1 MSPTRVS
8 GAARIAVAVALTLAF
23 CSAAIAPAGAVT
35 PNGRLQIIQLD
46 VAQGDGA
53 VIITPLGEVAMIDDG
68 QSNTTAMGRTVLQQ
82 LQALGI
88 THVDH
93 HFSSHYHADHNTL
106 FPTIFGTGGVT
117 LDYGWDRG
125 GSYTTQA
132 YTNYV
137 NTLGSRR
144 RTLVKDKVITMDSL
158 SAHPVTIKCVNLNGA
173 GVSTTD
179 ENTLSVVLKISYG
192 EFQAV
197 YGGDLGGANSGSYKD
212 IESIVAPQVG
222 GQVEVVKV
230 HHHGSATST
239 NATWLSTLAPKV
251 GIISMGNGNSYG
263 HPTVAALGRL
273 HTANVKTYWTETGS
287 GVAPN
292 PTWDKVA
299 SGQVII
305 SATWQG
311 AGVDT
316 VRSNGAGTPFA
327 DTFTNY
333 GTAGDVTAPAVS
345 VSSPDGGESWKAG
358 SSHAITWTATD
369 AVGVTSV
376 DLAWSSD
383 GGATFP
389 NALASG
395 IANSGS
401 WSWTVPNV
409 PTGTARV
416 RVLARDAAGNLG
428 RDSSAANFTIDR
440 WTLAASA
447 GAGGSITPSGTVSV
461 VQGASQGFSIA
472 PATGYHIED
481 VLVDAGSV
489 GAVASYDFSGVSA
502 NHTIAASFALNTY
515 TIDASAG
522 ANGSITPGG
531 AVTVSHGASQGF
543 AIRPA
548 TGYHV
553 LALTVD
559 GGAVPADTIY
569 TFSDVTAGHSIGA
582 TFSADQYALAVS
594 AVGGGTVSKSPDQA
608 SYAYGASV
616 QLDAVPVDGWAFAS
630 WSGDTSGSADP
641 VTLTISGSRAV
652 TATFVDVA
660 QPTVLLTSPVG
671 GETWDIQSLHEVSW
685 TASDNVGI
693 DAVDVDYS
701 ATGPAGPWLTVS
713 HALANTG
720 SVLWTLP
727 AGPCDSVLVRVTAY
741 DSTGNAGDDVSPGLL
756 RIVDPT
762 AGVGAETPAVL
773 ALARPQPNPSRGS
786 ALLRFSLPAVGS
798 ARLEIMDLS
807 GRCLWRAEAE
817 LPPGPHAWR
826 WDGRGADGGDS
837 GAGLYFVHLVTPW
850 GTRTQRLVRLK

>member
-1 MSPTRVS
+1 MRHWLLVPLFVLLLVPTTSAAAKKALFDNTKAETAGNADWQIDTDQPIPLPAQS
-8 GAARIAVAVALTLAF
+8 GIGPATPRTYWLGAISSWGVDLVKRGYTVATLTTAYGITYQNAGNPYDLSNYDVFIVPEPNSLFTSAEATAILNYVRDGGGLVAVSDHGQSDRNGDGQDSPMIWNAMDPAHLLGVSCAVYNEANNNITQTSTNVNASASDSITRGPEGTVTGFAFHNGTTFTLYP
-23 CSAAIAPAGAVT
+23 SVNPSVRGEVWMTGLSQTSTTGLMAASSVYG
-35 PNGRLQIIQLD
+35 NGRFVI
-46 VAQGDGA
+46 AGDSSPA
-53 VIITPLGEVAMIDDG
+53 DD
-68 QSNTTAMGRTVLQQ
+68 
-82 LQALGI
+82 
-88 THVDH
+88 
-93 HFSSHYHADHNTL
+93 
-106 FPTIFGTGGVT
+106 
-117 LDYGWDRG
+117 
-125 GSYTTQA
+125 
-132 YTNYV
+132 
-137 NTLGSRR
+137 
-144 RTLVKDKVITMDSL
+144 
-158 SAHPVTIKCVNLNGA
+158 
-173 GVSTTD
+173 
-179 ENTLSVVLKISYG
+179 
-192 EFQAV
+192 
-197 YGGDLGGANSGSYKD
+197 
-212 IESIVAPQVG
+212 
-222 GQVEVVKV
+222 
-230 HHHGSATST
+230 GSATAGNSSIYDGWGEAGATDST
-239 NATWLSTLAPKV
+239 FFMNATIW
-251 GIISMGNGNSYG
+251 
-263 HPTVAALGRL
+263 
-273 HTANVKTYWTETGS
+273 
-287 GVAPN
+287 
-292 PTWDKVA
+292 
-299 SGQVII
+299 
-305 SATWQG
+305 ATR
-311 AGVDT
+311 
-316 VRSNGAGTPFA
+316 RS
-327 DTFTNY
+327 
-333 GTAGDVTAPAVS
+333 TAGDVTAPAVS

-440 WTLAASA
+440 WTLTASA
-447 GAGGSITPSGTVSV
+447 GAGGSITPVGTVSV

-837 GAGLYFVHLVTPW
+837 GAGLYFVRLVTPW